1 MIVNPFVGRTTII
14 YHDTDM
20 CQSQSPRKIEAFEGL
35 NRGMVDQKIF
45 HEKSVE
51 NNVNKVLS

>member
-20 CQSQSPRKIEAFEGL
+20 CQRQSPRKIEAFEGL

-51 NNVNKVLS
+51 NNDNKVLS